1 MIEDYNIFAITNPLY
16 SITFLMMHEGNSVK
30 RGRGKELLLV
40 GWVVHKKQ
48 RGLCLPIF
56 LSCLRGAQTSIFSLL
71 SISAATHTPKTTS
84 LSFLSFLVSLLSCY
98 GISSI
103 KVGNSFKTNL
113 FIGCFRCWSRYCT
126 CRRHRSSDFRGYIS
140 PRMAH
145 ECSRLWWKQYNLQQ

>member
-71 SISAATHTPKTTS
+71 FYFRGHAHTQ
-84 LSFLSFLVSLLSCY
+84 
-98 GISSI
+98 
-103 KVGNSFKTNL
+103 NHL
-113 FIGCFRCWSRYCT
+113 FILFIFSHFSFVLLWNLVHQGWQLVQDQSL
-126 CRRHRSSDFRGYIS
+126 HRVLPVLEPLLHMSTAS
-140 PRMAH
+140 
-145 ECSRLWWKQYNLQQ
+145 